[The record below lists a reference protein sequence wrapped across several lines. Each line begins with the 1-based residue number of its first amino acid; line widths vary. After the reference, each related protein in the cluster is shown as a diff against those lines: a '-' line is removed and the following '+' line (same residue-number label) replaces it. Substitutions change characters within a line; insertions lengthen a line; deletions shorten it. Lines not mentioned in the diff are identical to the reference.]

1 MLRTTNQ
8 GRCMAKV
15 GRPSTYDPIY
25 CNTVIEA
32 GKLGKSY
39 TQMAVACETFRATLD
54 RWQEE
59 HPEFRTAVA
68 HALTLAQDW
77 WETAGQNGMLMRE
90 FNASVW
96 KHMVASRFRDDY
108 ADRKL
113 TEVTGRDG
121 GALQIEAVTID
132 VKDLDPDARDAIKA
146 ALLAAAEGQ

>member
-1 MLRTTNQ
+1 MTTN
-8 GRCMAKV
+8 
-15 GRPSTYDPIY
+15 
-25 CNTVIEA
+25 N
-32 GKLGKSY
+32 
-39 TQMAVACETFRATLD
+39 
-54 RWQEE
+54 
-59 HPEFRTAVA
+59 
-68 HALTLAQDW
+68 
-77 WETAGQNGMLMRE
+77 

-146 ALLAAAEGQ
+146 ALLAAAEGK

>member
-25 CNTVIEA
+25 CQTVIEQ
-32 GKLGKSY
+32 GKLGKSI
-39 TQMAVACETFRATLD
+39 TQMAVACNTVRSNFD
-54 RWQEE
+54 YWEE
-59 HPEFRTAVA
+59 MHPEFSAALA
-68 HALTLAQDW
+68 HAKQLSQDW
-77 WETAGQNGMLMRE
+77 WESAGQTGMMTNN